1 MESPTMDS
9 GENIAVISGGGE
21 VREMRTESVDDCVG
35 SGELAVKPSEDSVFG
50 VGVRDEHWWWWLKR
64 SGCGTYNG
72 RSIGGGGCCWTSRHG
87 WKEGRKMTIV
97 VCLCDPRCREEQ

>member
-21 VREMRTESVDDCVG
+21 VREMRTESIDDSVG
-35 SGELAVKPSEDSVFG
+35 SGELAVKPSEDCIFG

-72 RSIGGGGCCWTSRHG
+72 RSIGGGGGCCWTSRHG
-87 WKEGRKMTIV
+87 RKEGR
-97 VCLCDPRCREEQ
+97 